1 MCSGSN
7 SRDQAVLNL
16 KSLLSKVH
24 VGGKFRIENSKIG
37 YAYVVC
43 KVCRN
48 AKCGIEQKGR
58 TPWRIKSVTTALGFA
73 CLGGQSVIKEEEQKA
88 PSSTKL
94 AQDASAIAL
103 AALNSINV
111 HQLLQAVSPDV
122 QQLLRHQ
129 LLQNVSPDVHQ
140 LPQAVSPG
148 LHQVPQAI
156 SPDVHQPLQP
166 VSPPQIECSL
176 CRDPFEEDAL
186 ARCGNGT
193 HRFCGTCFCKLVAD
207 AIRGPS
213 KGVFIASGCM
223 LPCTRCTLN
232 SSCDVQKYAALLS
245 KECWLEWMEALTAKK
260 VEAES
265 VKWAAKLKR
274 KEEEVYE
281 ALVKAGA
288 APEEMQVKHHYDHIA
303 ETLIQAC
310 CPNCGTY
317 IPEFDACC
325 ALQCGRRDGRV
336 WKPGY
341 GCGVHICAWCLCVQ
355 ASEDLM
361 HTHVTL
367 CDHNPNR
374 GSMYPPTGHPVAWH
388 HVMQEFAR
396 KRVKEYILNHVPAGL
411 QQQVYSMVQTEN
423 QEIGLGLQPWG
434 TIFSDA
440 FRPSR
445 EVRVPKQPFMEDN
458 VTTLLAMGIVDNR
471 AQALTVLE
479 ASENVL
485 ETAVTFAMAR
495 R

>member
-1 MCSGSN
+1 
-7 SRDQAVLNL
+7 
-16 KSLLSKVH
+16 
-24 VGGKFRIENSKIG
+24 
-37 YAYVVC
+37 
-43 KVCRN
+43 
-48 AKCGIEQKGR
+48 
-58 TPWRIKSVTTALGFA
+58 
-73 CLGGQSVIKEEEQKA
+73 
-88 PSSTKL
+88 
-94 AQDASAIAL
+94 
-103 AALNSINV
+103 
-111 HQLLQAVSPDV
+111 
-122 QQLLRHQ
+122 
-129 LLQNVSPDVHQ
+129 
-140 LPQAVSPG
+140 
-148 LHQVPQAI
+148 
-156 SPDVHQPLQP
+156 
-166 VSPPQIECSL
+166 
-176 CRDPFEEDAL
+176 
-186 ARCGNGT
+186 
-193 HRFCGTCFCKLVAD
+193 
-207 AIRGPS
+207 
-213 KGVFIASGCM
+213 
-223 LPCTRCTLN
+223 
-232 SSCDVQKYAALLS
+232 VQKYAALLS
-245 KECWLEWMEALTAKK
+245 KECFKEWMEAFTAKK

-265 VKWAAKLKR
+265 VKWAEKLKR

-288 APEEMQVKHHYDHIA
+288 ASEELQVKHHYDHIA

-325 ALQCGRRDGRV
+325 ALQCGRRDGKK
-336 WKPGY
+336 WKAGY
-341 GCGVHICAWCLCVQ
+341 GCGAHICAWCLCVQ

-374 GSMYPPTGHPVAWH
+374 GSMYPPTGHPVAWN
-388 HVMQEFAR
+388 HVMHEFAR

-479 ASENVL
+479 AAENVL